1 MQRTT
6 FAVAGHKFGIESK
19 EENILSLLPNLTPF
33 VTEQPTEPLLFTI
46 VVDDSLIPSWQG
58 TKLGHYPCPSASFD
72 VYHQDSGA
80 YRILVSTEDNIPCAF
95 IVSDDEHKHFT
106 ITTRGSNTQRTFGL
120 NNSLMVIYTL
130 CTSPHNTLLMHSAV
144 VENNGKGYMFVGVSG
159 QGKST
164 HCNMWVEHIE
174 GSTLINDDNPIIRI
188 DEHGTPIVYGSPWSG
203 KRPIYKNVHYPI
215 GGIATIE
222 QHKENKMRKE
232 NIPTAF
238 GIILSSCSTFKFDKN
253 IHMNVCGTITNL
265 LEKIPVH
272 TLFCRPDKEAAEVS
286 SKTFGV

>member
-1 MQRTT
+1 M
-6 FAVAGHKFGIESK
+6 
-19 EENILSLLPNLTPF
+19 
-33 VTEQPTEPLLFTI
+33 
-46 VVDDSLIPSWQG
+46 
-58 TKLGHYPCPSASFD
+58 
-72 VYHQDSGA
+72 
-80 YRILVSTEDNIPCAF
+80 
-95 IVSDDEHKHFT
+95 
-106 ITTRGSNTQRTFGL
+106 
-120 NNSLMVIYTL
+120 
-130 CTSPHNTLLMHSAV
+130 
-144 VENNGKGYMFVGVSG
+144 
-159 QGKST
+159 
-164 HCNMWVEHIE
+164 
-174 GSTLINDDNPIIRI
+174 
-188 DEHGTPIVYGSPWSG
+188 PWSG

-215 GGIATIE
+215 GGIAAIE